1 MLSAENQL
9 PAETSRQELALQQAA
24 LVDALKCGQPLPEG
38 FSDAQISVASK
49 SLALK
54 RAAGIRK
61 AKPSLVEA
69 LGNSFVTLLAEFT
82 ANHPAPP
89 PEGPRADAIAF
100 ARWLQDQN
108 ILPDSCLLQMEIAAM
123 SWRRPMK
130 IVRLPASKR
139 MSLIVKLPVLGVR
152 VFKLP
157 RRSRRRGA
165 PS

>member
-24 LVDALKCGQPLPEG
+24 LVDALNCGQTLPEG
-38 FSDAQISVASK
+38 FADAQISVAAK
-49 SLALK
+49 SLAHK

-61 AKPSLVEA
+61 AMPSLVEA

-100 ARWLQDQN
+100 ARWLQDRN

-123 SWRRPMK
+123 SWRRPMR
-130 IVRLPASKR
+130 IVRQLESKG
-139 MSLIVKLPVLGVR
+139 MALIVKLPLLGVR
-152 VFKLP
+152 IFMLP
-157 RRSRRRGA
+157 AGSRT
-165 PS
+165 